1 MSIKIDLKIFL
12 FLLLFLITSQL
23 EMYLLLMVFACIH
36 ELSHLFA
43 GIILGFKPREIK
55 ITPVGLQVSFE
66 IKCEEYNKKVRK
78 GNILSLKKA
87 LIASAGPAINFL
99 IAFVLLTLGIFNK
112 INLNN
117 IIYQN
122 TIYANILIG
131 LFNLIPIYPLDG
143 GRILNEILHIFVGL
157 KKSHKYTHIIS
168 KTVIILLT
176 AIASIAILYLQ
187 NISVIIIIGYLW
199 GLVIRENR
207 VYQTRK
213 EIEKIEYEIENE
225 GVNLENTCKMNK
237 SMVK

>member
-23 EMYLLLMVFACIH
+23 EMYLLLMIFACIH
-36 ELSHLFA
+36 ELSHLLV
-43 GIILGFKPREIK
+43 GIILGFKAQEIK

-87 LIASAGPAINFL
+87 LIASAGPVINFL
-99 IAFVLLTLGIFNK
+99 IASILLILGAVNK

-117 IIYQN
+117 VIFQN
-122 TIYANILIG
+122 AIYANILIG

-176 AIASIAILYLQ
+176 TVSSIAILYLQ
-187 NISVIIIIGYLW
+187 NISLIIIIGYLW
-199 GLVIRENR
+199 GLVIKENR
-207 VYQTRK
+207 IYQTRK
-213 EIEKIEYEIENE
+213 EIEKIESKIENE
-225 GVNLENTCKMNK
+225 GVNLENTCKIDK
-237 SMVK
+237 SMVQ